1 MTTAARKVAKL
12 RTVRGL
18 RREDVMRRRGDG
30 ELARRVRA
38 LEARHEVLEAELRR
52 ARDGI
57 GVRVRDLDARC
68 GALASSLAQARD
80 VVSEH
85 VGLLAELAGI
95 VRAHLHSSDH
105 ADPVGGVGTT

>member
-18 RREDVMRRRGDG
+18 RREDVARRRGDG

-38 LEARHEVLEAELRR
+38 MEARCDVLA
-52 ARDGI
+52 
-57 GVRVRDLDARC
+57 
-68 GALASSLAQARD
+68 ASLQQARD
-80 VVSEH
+80 VVNEH

-95 VRAHLHSSDH
+95 VRAHLHSADH
-105 ADPVGGVGTT
+105 ADPAGGVGTT